1 MLLNGDF
8 HLEIA
13 NLKEIINYKMDQQN
27 YKHLNLVKKIKRK
40 RKLKNDN
47 N

>member
-8 HLEIA
+8 PSEIV
-13 NLKEIINYKMDQQN
+13 NSKEVINYIMDQQN

-40 RKLKNDN
+40 RKLKNDSN
-47 N
+47 